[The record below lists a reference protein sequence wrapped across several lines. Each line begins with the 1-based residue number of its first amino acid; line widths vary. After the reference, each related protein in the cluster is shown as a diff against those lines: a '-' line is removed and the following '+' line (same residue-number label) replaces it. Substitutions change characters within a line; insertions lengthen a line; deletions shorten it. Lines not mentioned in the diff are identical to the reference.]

1 MGNMSQKDSKVN
13 VAGQNHHTRDG
24 NVISEI
30 LRSTLDVNKY
40 ATKKTIA
47 QGLLDIALLTANASQ
62 LKFILQVGHK
72 HEFYLLML
80 ILIST
85 SIILQVIQAVLCVI
99 LGGSYDINKEHHQ
112 DNANKTN
119 NVVMVINIVIM
130 AVNVLINSFEMKSEY
145 LIDMFYSTTTST
157 NSPTNPS

>member
-1 MGNMSQKDSKVN
+1 MPQGLNTISVN
-13 VAGQNHHTRDG
+13 APMT
-24 NVISEI
+24 
-30 LRSTLDVNKY
+30 STLDVNKY

-62 LKFILQVGHK
+62 LKFILQVGEEHQ
-72 HEFYLLML
+72 FYLLML

-85 SIILQVIQAVLCVI
+85 SIILQVIQAALCVI

-119 NVVMVINIVIM
+119 NIIMVVNIVIM
-130 AVNVLINSFEMKSEY
+130 AVNVIINSFEMKSEY
-145 LIDMFYSTTTST
+145 LINMFHAAKTSTTTIAST
-157 NSPTNPS
+157 IKS

>member
-1 MGNMSQKDSKVN
+1 MPQGLNEISVN
-13 VAGQNHHTRDG
+13 GPRT
-24 NVISEI
+24 
-30 LRSTLDVNKY
+30 STLDVNKY

-130 AVNVLINSFEMKSEY
+130 AVNVIINSFEMKSEY
-145 LIDMFYSTTTST
+145 LIDMFYSTTPST
-157 NSPTNPS
+157 IPS

>member
-130 AVNVLINSFEMKSEY
+130 AVNVIINSFEMKSEY
-145 LIDMFYSTTTST
+145 LIDMFYSTTPST
-157 NSPTNPS
+157 IPS